1 MTTPPPSRKLS
12 TGNTGNLIQLNNPV
26 HLSKALAVSSAAS
39 KAASKQQQQQQ
50 QMQQQHIEYDEDS
63 STLVETSSSMATS
76 PPMTSNMQRS
86 SSHESH
92 LRSKVNGGGEQVV
105 PPGTDYNN
113 SSSKQSLSM
122 FDDNG
127 PASRRLSEAS
137 EMSSKCASSGQA
149 SPNLQSPSH
158 YKVNGIFTNG
168 DDYKSRIFFY
178 LFLTRNVLKTFTNH

>member
-1 MTTPPPSRKLS
+1 M
-12 TGNTGNLIQLNNPV
+12 

-39 KAASKQQQQQQ
+39 KAASKQQQQQQQQQ

-92 LRSKVNGGGEQVV
+92 LRSKVGGGEQVV
-105 PPGTDYNN
+105 PGTDYNN

-168 DDYKSRIFFY
+168 DDYKSTIFTC
-178 LFLTRNVLKTFTNH
+178 FLEMLIEQLLLIIIILYLKTTQSHLINLESIGNFRE